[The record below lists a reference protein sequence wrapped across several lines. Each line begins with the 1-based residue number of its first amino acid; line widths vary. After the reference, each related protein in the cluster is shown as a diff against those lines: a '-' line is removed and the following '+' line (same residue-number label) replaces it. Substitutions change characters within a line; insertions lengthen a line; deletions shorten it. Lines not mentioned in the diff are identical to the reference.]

1 MGMRSLTPSSHFET
15 HGNCQMLEKSSPR
28 ISNFSSSVS
37 AMPRNKLSPAL
48 SVEDLSAWQR
58 LQTALTTVQK
68 LTSPKNNAAEV
79 FGTLLW
85 RLLTSK
91 QGKIQNCYSQ
101 KMVYIYIYGMVIRP
115 SFRILY
121 NGWINRYGL
130 PFPFWQKKPVSHFL
144 GSVEFGDE
152 AQITHKMAHVRG
164 KMMIKHDQL
173 VDLWM
178 THPMVFSINPGSRI
192 HIGATDMFCFNRDFT
207 GIQTVD
213 LLGYY
218 GDIMGYRITWYL
230 DW

>member
-1 MGMRSLTPSSHFET
+1 MQRKCLGHYCEDCLLV
-15 HGNCQMLEKSSPR
+15 NKEKY
-28 ISNFSSSVS
+28 
-37 AMPRNKLSPAL
+37 K
-48 SVEDLSAWQR
+48 
-58 LQTALTTVQK
+58 TATVK
-68 LTSPKNNAAEV
+68 K
-79 FGTLLW
+79 W
-85 RLLTSK
+85 
-91 QGKIQNCYSQ
+91 C
-101 KMVYIYIYGMVIRP
+101 IYIYGMVIRP

-230 DW
+230 DWYCLEMEQAPEAMQVY